1 MSARYG
7 IPWIVTILFL
17 ALPSSAQTVGQP
29 LPPWSPGEL
38 DIHQILTG
46 IGNAALLILPDGT
59 SLLVDA
65 GDGDLAP
72 PQGAERAPNA
82 SRPPGEWIARYA
94 RRMLAHDAEPAIDY
108 ALVTHFHGDHMAG
121 FSDVSRHIPIRTLLD
136 RGWPNYD
143 YPRPVEGD
151 AMDAYRG
158 FIEAQRSQHGMI
170 VERLQP
176 GGADQIVL
184 TREPEHYPGFEVRNL
199 AANGEVWTG
208 VGTTTRHHFPP
219 LADIDQ
225 DDWPNNENQCS
236 MAIRVSYGAFDWYT
250 GGDMPGRP
258 FPGYPAWHAIEIPVA
273 RAAGP
278 VDAVVLN
285 HHGFMTATS
294 EEFVRA
300 LRARVWII
308 PSRSA
313 GSPGRWPVMSV
324 QSKRLYPGPRDIF
337 ALTIVEAARLALGP
351 VLNALSSQQGHIVI
365 RVSAPGD
372 RYRVFILDETT
383 EQGTIRAVH
392 GPYKSR

>member
-1 MSARYG
+1 MNAGHSF
-7 IPWIVTILFL
+7 PWIAAILLLLL
-17 ALPSSAQTVGQP
+17 APPSSAQTVGQP

-46 IGNAALLILPDGT
+46 IGNSALLIFPDGT

-121 FSDVSRHIPIRTLLD
+121 FSDVSRHIPIRTLVD

-158 FIEAQRSQHGMI
+158 FIEAQRSKHGMI

-176 GGADQIVL
+176 GEADQIVL

-208 VGTTTRHHFPP
+208 VGTTTR
-219 LADIDQ
+219 
-225 DDWPNNENQCS
+225 
-236 MAIRVSYGAFDWYT
+236 
-250 GGDMPGRP
+250 
-258 FPGYPAWHAIEIPVA
+258 
-273 RAAGP
+273 AAG
-278 VDAVVLN
+278 V
-285 HHGFMTATS
+285 
-294 EEFVRA
+294 
-300 LRARVWII
+300 
-308 PSRSA
+308 
-313 GSPGRWPVMSV
+313 
-324 QSKRLYPGPRDIF
+324 
-337 ALTIVEAARLALGP
+337 AAR
-351 VLNALSSQQGHIVI
+351 
-365 RVSAPGD
+365 R
-372 RYRVFILDETT
+372 R
-383 EQGTIRAVH
+383 
-392 GPYKSR
+392 